1 MSDFDYD
8 LFTIGAGSG
17 GVRASR
23 MAAQY
28 GARVAVAEEYRPGGT
43 CVIRGCV
50 PKKLFTYASHFS
62 EEFEDAVNFGWTV
75 GETRFDWK
83 TLVASKDKEIGRL
96 SRIYQRNLRNSGA
109 ELIESR
115 ALVKGPN
122 TVYLEAEDREVT
134 AKYILIA
141 TGAWPALPGG
151 VIGVEHAVTSNEI
164 FHLEELPERIVIV
177 GGGYIAVEFAGIMNG
192 LGVDTTMLYRGA
204 QPLRGFDLDI
214 RTTLCREME
223 EKGIRVET
231 EMDVKSIEKTNG
243 GLLVVA
249 RNEAEFEADLVL
261 YATGRHPNTKGLG
274 LESAGV
280 KLDAVGAVI
289 VDDHS
294 RSSCESIY
302 AIGDVT
308 NRMNL
313 TPVAIREGMA
323 LAETLF
329 NDNPSAVDYRNVPT
343 AVFSQPAVG
352 TVGLGELE
360 AREHYGDAVDI
371 YKAYFR
377 GLKHTVTGRQEH
389 MLMKLVVHQNTDRV
403 LGVHLIGPE
412 APELIQ
418 LAAVAVNM
426 GATKKQFDDTV
437 AVHPS
442 AAEEMV
448 TMREKYVPQEME
460 VTHGAPR
467 AAP

>member
-1 MSDFDYD
+1 MSEFDFD

-23 MAAQY
+23 MAAHY

-50 PKKLFTYASHFS
+50 PKKLFVYASHFS
-62 EEFEDAVNFGWTV
+62 EEFEDAANFGWSV
-75 GETRFDWK
+75 GETRFDWP
-83 TLVASKDKEIGRL
+83 TLVANKDTEIERL

-109 ELIESR
+109 ELIRSR
-115 ALVKGPN
+115 AVVRGPH

-134 AKYILIA
+134 ARYILVA
-141 TGAWPALPGG
+141 TGAWPVLPEN
-151 VIGVEHAVTSNEI
+151 VLGVENAVTSNEI
-164 FHLEELPERIVIV
+164 FHLEALPERIVIV
-177 GGGYIAVEFAGIMNG
+177 GGGYIAVEFASIMNG

-223 EKGIRVET
+223 EKGVRVLT
-231 EMDVKSIEKTNG
+231 EMDVKSIEKNG
-243 GLLVVA
+243 KGLLVVA

-261 YATGRHPNTKGLG
+261 YATGRQPNTKGLG
-274 LESAGV
+274 LENADV
-280 KLDAVGAVI
+280 EFDAVGAVI
-289 VDDHS
+289 VDAFS
-294 RSSCESIY
+294 RSTCESIF

-323 LAETLF
+323 VAETLF
-329 NDNPSAVDYRNVPT
+329 NDNPTTVDYANVPT

-360 AREHYGDAVDI
+360 AREQHGDAIDI

-377 GLKHTVTGRQEH
+377 SLKHTITGRQEH
-389 MLMKLVVHQNTDRV
+389 MLMKLVVHQETDKV

-418 LAAVAVNM
+418 LAAVAVKM
-426 GATKKQFDDTV
+426 GATKKQFDQTV

-448 TMREKYVPQEME
+448 TMREKYIPQEME
-460 VTHGAPR
+460 VTHGATR
-467 AAP
+467 TAP

>member
-1 MSDFDYD
+1 MSKFDYD

-23 MAAQY
+23 IAAQH
-28 GARVAVAEEYRPGGT
+28 GARVAVAEEYKPGGT
-43 CVIRGCV
+43 CVIRGCI
-50 PKKLFTYASHFS
+50 PKKLFAYASHFA
-62 EEFEDAVNFGWTV
+62 EEFEDAANFGWTV
-75 GETRFDWK
+75 GEARFDWK
-83 TLVASKDKEIGRL
+83 TLVANKDKEIERL

-109 ELIESR
+109 DLIESR
-115 ALVKGPN
+115 AVVCGPH

-134 AKYILIA
+134 ARYILVA
-141 TGAWPALPGG
+141 TGAWPALPGN

-164 FHLEELPERIVIV
+164 FHLDELPGRIVVV

-204 QPLRGFDLDI
+204 EPLRGFDLDI
-214 RTTLCREME
+214 RTTLCREMA
-223 EKGIRVET
+223 EKGVRVLT
-231 EMDVKSIEKTNG
+231 EMDVKSIEKTKD

-249 RNEAEFEADLVL
+249 RNEAEFQTDMVL
-261 YATGRHPNTKGLG
+261 YATGRHPKTKGLG

-289 VDDHS
+289 VDDYS
-294 RSSCESIY
+294 RSTCESIY
-302 AIGDVT
+302 AVGDVT

-313 TPVAIREGMA
+313 TPIAIREGA
-323 LAETLF
+323 AIAETLF
-329 NDNPSAVDYRNVPT
+329 NDNPVAVDYHDVPT

-352 TVGLGELE
+352 TVGFAEYE
-360 AREHYGDAVDI
+360 ARERYGDAVDI

-377 GLKHTVTGRQEH
+377 GLKHTITGRQEH
-389 MLMKLVVHQNTDRV
+389 MLMKLVVHQKTDKV

-418 LAAVAVNM
+418 LAAVAVKM
-426 GATKKQFDDTV
+426 GATKKQFDETV

-448 TMREKYVPQEME
+448 TMREKYVPQEIE
-460 VTHGAPR
+460 VTHRPER
-467 AAP
+467 TSP

>member
-50 PKKLFTYASHFS
+50 PKILFAYASHFA
-62 EEFEDAVNFGWTV
+62 EEFEDAANFGWTV

-83 TLVASKDKEIGRL
+83 ALVANKDSEIDRL
-96 SRIYQRNLRNSGA
+96 SRIYQRNLRNAGA
-109 ELIESR
+109 ELIDSR
-115 ALVKGPN
+115 AVVRGPH

-134 AKYILIA
+134 AKHILVA
-141 TGAWPALPGG
+141 VGAWPAFPDN
-151 VIGVEHAVTSNEI
+151 VIGVEHAISSNEI
-164 FHLEELPERIVIV
+164 FHLEALPERIVIV

-192 LGVDTTMLYRGA
+192 LGVETTMLYRGA
-204 QPLRGFDLDI
+204 EPLRGFDLDI
-214 RTTLCREME
+214 RTTLCREMA
-223 EKGIRVET
+223 EKGVRVLT
-231 EMDVKSIEKTNG
+231 EMDVKSIEKTG
-243 GLLVVA
+243 DGLLVVA
-249 RNEAEFEADLVL
+249 RNEAEFETDMVL
-261 YATGRHPNTKGLG
+261 YATGRHPMTKGLG
-274 LESAGV
+274 LETAGV

-289 VDDHS
+289 VDEYS
-294 RSSCESIY
+294 RSSCESLY
-302 AIGDVT
+302 AVGDVT

-313 TPVAIREGMA
+313 TPVAIREGA
-323 LAETLF
+323 AIAETLF
-329 NDNPSAVDYRNVPT
+329 NDNPTSVDYRDVPT

-352 TVGLGELE
+352 TVGLTEHE
-360 AREHYGDAVDI
+360 ARDRHGDAIDI

-377 GLKHTVTGRQEH
+377 SLKHTITGRQEH
-389 MLMKLVVHQNTDRV
+389 MLMKLVVHQKTDKV
-403 LGVHLIGPE
+403 LGVHLIGPD
-412 APELIQ
+412 APEVIQ
-418 LAAVAVNM
+418 LAAVAVKM

-442 AAEEMV
+442 AAEELV
-448 TMREKYVPQEME
+448 TLREKYVPQEME
-460 VTHGAPR
+460 VSHGAQR